1 MPIKKNQ
8 KHTLLA
14 LISFFIL
21 AMSVVAV
28 VVIVFVKVIQ
38 IEAQYNQGVADEIII
53 KEGQTL

>member
-1 MPIKKNQ
+1 MPIKKTQ

>member
-1 MPIKKNQ
+1 MPIKKTQ

-53 KEGQTL
+53 KEGQIL